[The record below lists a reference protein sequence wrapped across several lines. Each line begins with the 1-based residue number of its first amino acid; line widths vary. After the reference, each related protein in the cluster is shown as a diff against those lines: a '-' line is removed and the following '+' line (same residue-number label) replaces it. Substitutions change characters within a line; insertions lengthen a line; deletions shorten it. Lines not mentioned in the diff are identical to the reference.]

1 MEAFSDG
8 VLAIIIT
15 ITVLSLKVPVGRE
28 FSDIVGVL
36 PQIGSYALSF
46 AYIGAYWS
54 NHHHTLH
61 TVTRVNGKILW
72 SNLLFLFAISL
83 LPFATDW
90 FGQNLFQPVP
100 TLVYGLVLFFTAASF
115 FLLRLAIITQDQNS
129 HVLRKVMESDWRGT
143 VTGAVYLVALGL
155 AMFAPKVSVAL
166 YTVLLVLWFM
176 PDRKLERALDGED
189 GGQKGR
195 MG

>member
-1 MEAFSDG
+1 M
-8 VLAIIIT
+8 
-15 ITVLSLKVPVGRE
+15 
-28 FSDIVGVL
+28 
-36 PQIGSYALSF
+36 
-46 AYIGAYWS
+46 
-54 NHHHTLH
+54 
-61 TVTRVNGKILW
+61 TRVNGKILW

-129 HVLRKVMESDWRGT
+129 HVLRRVMESDWRGT